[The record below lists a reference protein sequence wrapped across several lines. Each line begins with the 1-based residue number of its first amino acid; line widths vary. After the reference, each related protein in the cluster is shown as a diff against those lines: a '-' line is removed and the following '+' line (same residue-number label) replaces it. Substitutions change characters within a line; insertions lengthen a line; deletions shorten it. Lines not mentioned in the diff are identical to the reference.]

1 MLFIILNRSF
11 VPGSYR
17 LRHSFT
23 QGAAPSCRLL
33 ARSNEWSKVML
44 KNWIAASAFATAF
57 CLMAGMPNAQAMPMG
72 NAGNGDA
79 QVILVSGGCGPYWHR
94 GPDGG
99 VSPIFGPYGGRW
111 CPPGFHLGPYRGR
124 CWPN

>member
-1 MLFIILNRSF
+1 
-11 VPGSYR
+11 
-17 LRHSFT
+17 
-23 QGAAPSCRLL
+23 
-33 ARSNEWSKVML
+33 ML
-44 KNWIAASAFATAF
+44 KNWIAASAFAAAF

-72 NAGNGDA
+72 NAGNGAA

-94 GPDGG
+94 GPYGGCRPGGQWGYPGGGDGG

-111 CPPGFHLGPYRGR
+111 CPPGYHLGPYRGR

>member
-1 MLFIILNRSF
+1 
-11 VPGSYR
+11 
-17 LRHSFT
+17 
-23 QGAAPSCRLL
+23 
-33 ARSNEWSKVML
+33 ML

-94 GPDGG
+94 GPYGGCRPGGQWGYPGGGDGG
-99 VSPIFGPYGGRW
+99 VSPIFGPYG
-111 CPPGFHLGPYRGR
+111 
-124 CWPN
+124 